1 MKIADF
7 GLAKLGSVRNVCR
20 DVAYM
25 APEVLEEQPLGYSS
39 DIYSCGI
46 ILWEVWNGRPAYE
59 NVNLSAVDQ
68 QFVDA
73 IRNQTLRPNSED
85 VADGQQDHEQ
95 THKDILPA
103 PRNTNGEWQSLC
115 SQCWSSSSRLRP
127 SAREALA
134 KVKQLTFLPSA
145 DHLDSQGW
153 QAS

>member
-25 APEVLEEQPLGYSS
+25 APEVLEEQPIGYSS

-59 NVNLSAVDQ
+59 NVNLSAVDP

-73 IRNQTLRPNSED
+73 IRKQILRPGSGDTAE
-85 VADGQQDHEQ
+85 GQQEQ
-95 THKDILPA
+95 EQNDEGFLPA
-103 PRNTNGEWQSLC
+103 SKDTIHCKWQSLC

-127 SAREALA
+127 SAKEALVE
-134 KVKQLTFLPSA
+134 VKQLALPKC
-145 DHLDSQGW
+145 QPT
-153 QAS
+153 